1 MPSTP
6 SLPHLGN
13 YSGKRMLDARTEV
26 IGKITDVLYD
36 GTDLQ
41 PSWLI
46 VGTGLLR
53 SEHYVPADGAYETQ
67 AGDVVVAFDKR
78 WIKSSPKAD
87 RRHVLASD
95 DREQLVAH
103 YRTVSW

>member
-1 MPSTP
+1 MP

-13 YSGKRMLDARTEV
+13 YSGRRMLDKRTEM

-36 GTDLQ
+36 GNDLK

-46 VGTGLLR
+46 VDTGLLR

-67 AGDVVVAFDKR
+67 GGDVVVPFDKR
-78 WIKSSPKAD
+78 WIRSSPKAD
-87 RRHVLASD
+87 RRHVLPNGR
-95 DREQLVAH
+95 REAIVAH
-103 YRTVSW
+103 YRTVNW